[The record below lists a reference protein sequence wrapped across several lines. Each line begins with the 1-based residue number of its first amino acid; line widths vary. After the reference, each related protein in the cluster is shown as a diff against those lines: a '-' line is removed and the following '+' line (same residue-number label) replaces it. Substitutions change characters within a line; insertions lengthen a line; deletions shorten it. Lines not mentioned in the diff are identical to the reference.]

1 MDVVFPLNNRLLKL
15 VVRVERALVCVEK
28 GRYVGKKREGER
40 RTGREKEQASALK
53 ARKE

>member
-1 MDVVFPLNNRLLKL
+1 MPLNNWLLKL

-28 GRYVGKKREGER
+28 GRYVER
-40 RTGREKEQASALK
+40 RKKDGRAERKSEQASALK